1 MVKQIWII
9 NVDYM
14 WSKSAII
21 KSWLFDNENEK
32 KNNIWAHV
40 AFSETDNYMN

>member
-1 MVKQIWII
+1 
-9 NVDYM
+9 M

-32 KNNIWAHV
+32 KNIWAHV